1 MEKNILDSIIENYP
15 DEELLKA
22 DGFDDAI
29 IGIETNSMK
38 LVYDKDLMIE
48 ILIKEME
55 YSDAIEYLE
64 YNFYCAY
71 VGERTPIYI
80 ERFK

>member
-1 MEKNILDSIIENYP
+1 MGKNILDSIIENYP
-15 DEELLKA
+15 DEELLKT
-22 DGFDDAI
+22 DGFDEAI

-38 LVYDKDLMIE
+38 LVYDKYLMIE
-48 ILIKEME
+48 ILMKEME

-64 YNFYCAY
+64 YNVYCAY

-80 ERFK
+80 ERFN